1 MKYLLK
7 GGAVADGET
16 REVYRADV
24 LTDGGSIAA
33 IGEPEDDGGAV
44 VLDCTGFI
52 ITAGFVDAH
61 MHIES
66 SMVLPAA
73 FGAAVLPWGTT
84 AVIADPHEIVNVAGS
99 TGFEDFLSLS
109 ERAPIDVFTCVP
121 SCVPA
126 TPLDTNGA
134 GRFTAEAMRPFAG
147 RRGVVGLGEVMDWG
161 SVVRGDRDMM
171 AKIMLFAGKT
181 VDGHTAGMPDGLL
194 NDYAAAGVRNDHEC
208 TDGEGL
214 IKRYLAGLNVYI
226 REGSAAHNAEALLRA
241 VKEYGAD
248 TSRFAL
254 CTDDKHLADIAREG
268 HISHIAAMARRLGFD
283 IGDTARMASY
293 NACRYYGLERRG
305 NIRKDFIADIVVTDE
320 DFGNIRYVI
329 KDGRL
334 VAENAKPLFDV
345 NEYADKNHDFANT
358 VKMKN
363 FSAEDFVVPE
373 RLRGVVLG
381 LVDGQI
387 LTERRNADDCRA
399 RKLNMLAVAER
410 HGRNGNLSVCLLDGY
425 GITDGAVA
433 CTVSHDSH
441 NAVCAGDN
449 GRDMAVALNRAAE
462 IGGGYVASRGGEIAA
477 EIPLPAYGL
486 MSVESAAE
494 TARLTAAFEEKVY
507 AMGVNRGIDAMMTLS
522 FAALP
527 VIPRLRLL
535 DTGLYDVTEGRF
547 I

>member
-7 GGAVADGET
+7 GGIVADGER
-16 REVYRADV
+16 REAFRADV
-24 LTDGGSIAA
+24 LTENGIIAESGD
-33 IGEPEDDGGAV
+33 IDDRGDAV
-44 VLDCTGFI
+44 VLDCSGMV

-61 MHIES
+61 MHVES
-66 SMVLPAA
+66 SMVLPSA

-84 AVIADPHEIVNVAGS
+84 SVIADPHEIVNVAGAA
-99 TGFEDFLSLS
+99 GLDDFLNMT
-109 ERAPIDVFTCVP
+109 EKAPINVFASVP

-134 GRFTAEAMRPFAG
+134 GRFTAEDMRPFAG

-161 SVVRGDRDMM
+161 SVVRRDGDMM

-181 VDGHTAGMPDGLL
+181 ADGHTAGMPDDLL
-194 NDYAAAGVRNDHEC
+194 PDYAAACIRNDHEC

-226 REGSAAHNAEALLRA
+226 REGSAAHNADVLLRA

-268 HISHIAAMARRLGFD
+268 HISHIAAMARQLGFG

-305 NIRKDFIADIVVTDE
+305 NIRPGYIADIVVTDE
-320 DFGNIRYVI
+320 NFSAIRYVL
-329 KDGRL
+329 KDGEL

-345 NEYADKNHDFANT
+345 DKYIDKGRVFANT
-358 VKMKN
+358 VKMRK
-363 FSAEDFVVPE
+363 FTAEDFVVPE
-373 RLRGVVLG
+373 RLRGTALG

-387 LTERRNADDCRA
+387 LTERRAAERCDRT
-399 RKLNMLAVAER
+399 RLNMLATAER
-410 HGRNGNLSVCLLDGY
+410 HGKNGNLSVCLLDGY
-425 GITDGAVA
+425 GIRNGAVA
-433 CTVSHDSH
+433 STVSHDSH

-449 GRDMAVALNRAAE
+449 GADMAVALNRAAE
-462 IGGGYVASRGGEIAA
+462 TGGGYVAVSGGRVVA

-535 DTGLYDVTEGRF
+535 DTGLYDVEEGRF
-547 I
+547 L